1 MKDKTTFRDLI
12 NDLSGRIDKSQ
23 DSTRNFMSGL
33 VDIIEA
39 GLRTTGSVTI
49 SGFGKFELRWV
60 EERKGINPQ
69 TQEEI
74 TIPGQNKIIFKPY
87 KALREHVNRPYAQ
100 MEAQILVDSSE
111 NQEKDASAGPV
122 TPAEQKNEP
131 EKVGAREIYDL
142 FEPDETDV
150 DKIRTKTTDPGIGKK
165 EEVPY
170 PFFIEKE
177 DESDDPDEE
186 LLIIKPSP
194 AGNQQTLPKFSESK
208 PVPEKKTRKKST
220 FHWSYA
226 ALGAAVLLVVLA
238 TFFLLPDERESV
250 DFVNI
255 EPPALESPP
264 PETDEPDRIDS
275 EETDLIA
282 IMIENGQNLWEL
294 ALEHLGDPYLWP
306 WIFHINSE
314 IIEDPNVITRGTTLN
329 VPVPDDNENLSD
341 EDLQEVAY
349 GYIRVY
355 NWYTEQD
362 ADEARNYLWAA
373 GSFYPPVLDEIEN
386 DVNADDLRFAR
397 SR

>member
-1 MKDKTTFRDLI
+1 MKDKTTFSDLI

-23 DSTRNFMSGL
+23 DSTRNFMRGL
-33 VDIIEA
+33 VSIIEG

-100 MEAQILVDSSE
+100 MEAQILDDSPQ
-111 NQEKDASAGPV
+111 NKEKDGPAP
-122 TPAEQKNEP
+122 PAEQKNEP
-131 EKVGAREIYDL
+131 EKDGAREIYDL

-150 DKIRTKTTDPGIGKK
+150 DKIRNKTTDPGKGKK

-170 PFFIEKE
+170 PFFI
-177 DESDDPDEE
+177 DEEGEADDPDEE

-194 AGNQQTLPKFSESK
+194 VGNQQTPSKFSKSK
-208 PVPEKKTRKKST
+208 PLPDKKPLEKSS

-226 ALGAAVLLVVLA
+226 ALGAAVLLVVIA
-238 TFFLLPDERESV
+238 TFFYFLPDERESV
-250 DFVNI
+250 DLVNI

-264 PETDEPDRIDS
+264 PVTDEPNRIDS

-349 GYIRVY
+349 GYISVY
-355 NWYTEQD
+355 NWYTEQNT
-362 ADEARNYLWAA
+362 DEARNYLWAA